1 MNGSTSMTQ
10 KIRVI
15 LVEDH
20 TEYRDV
26 VEIALSK
33 TTDIEMI
40 ATFGAAEI
48 AHRSLLHG
56 GVDVQPDL
64 ILLDLNLPG
73 INGLQAIP
81 LFTSA
86 APNAK
91 IIVLTQSN
99 QQADITRAISLGAL
113 GYLLKSSTMH
123 QITEGIRDVM
133 QGNVSLDANM
143 ARFLLNTLHHVLPKD
158 QGEAVLTARESE
170 IIQLLADG
178 LTKKEIASQL
188 MVSNSTISTHVVHIF
203 EKLKVQNAPA
213 AVAKA
218 FRLGLFPTE

>member
-1 MNGSTSMTQ
+1 MNGNSTMTQ

-20 TEYRDV
+20 REYRDV
-26 VEIALSK
+26 VEIALRK
-33 TTDIEMI
+33 TDDIEMI
-40 ATFGAAEI
+40 GTFGAAEI

-56 GVDVQPDL
+56 SVDDHPDL

-86 APNAK
+86 APDTK

-133 QGNVSLDANM
+133 QGNVSLDAGM
-143 ARFLLNTLHHVLPKD
+143 AKFLLSTLQSVLPQD
-158 QGEAVLTARESE
+158 QSEAVLTARESE

-178 LTKKEIASQL
+178 LTKKEIASEL
-188 MVSNSTISTHVVHIF
+188 MVSNSTVSTHVVHIF

-213 AVAKA
+213 AIARA
-218 FRLGLFPTE
+218 FRLGLFPTD